1 MAGFMVRVLYYI
13 TAQRQAINAFT
24 SGVGF
29 RWLSSEFYR
38 SVALMSIGPKDK
50 HGPMNVLSTNK
61 RHAAKAEESAA
72 GITS

>member
-1 MAGFMVRVLYYI
+1 
-13 TAQRQAINAFT
+13 
-24 SGVGF
+24 
-29 RWLSSEFYR
+29 
-38 SVALMSIGPKDK
+38 MSIGPKDK